1 VSAAAAP
8 VEGGCSALGRPRS
21 PEADRAIAAATLELL
36 AEHGFA
42 GVTVEAVAARA
53 GVAKS
58 TVYRRFPSRLELI
71 IGVIRHELADP
82 KEPVDTG
89 TVAGDLGVIARRL
102 VVALTRTPFGRA
114 LPAMLSA
121 TAAHPEL
128 HEVRLEFLA
137 SRRAPAVAAVRRAL
151 ERGEIRPDA
160 RPDEVVDLLSGP
172 VFYRVFVRGEPVGD
186 AWIDGHVAAVLRAF
200 APQGDHA

>member
-1 VSAAAAP
+1 MSAAGVP

-58 TVYRRFPSRLELI
+58 TVYRRYPSRLELI
-71 IGVIRHELADP
+71 IGVIRHELEDP

-89 TVAGDLGVIARRL
+89 SLAGDLVTIARRL
-102 VVALTRTPFGRA
+102 VIALTRTPFGRA

-137 SRRAPAVAAVRRAL
+137 SRRAPAVAAVRRATD
-151 ERGEIRPDA
+151 RGELRADADPDQ
-160 RPDEVVDLLSGP
+160 VVDLLTGP
-172 VFYRVFVRGEPVGD
+172 VFYRVFVRGEAVD
-186 AWIDGHVAAVLRAF
+186 DEWIDGHVASVLRAF
-200 APQGDHA
+200 AP